1 MILFRLQGDRIQI
14 LRWKLSYTD
23 ENGEK
28 QTRYELDEAN
38 IKTEKEELEKT
49 GATNFEIEKM
59 DTKDVDWLEGIII
72 PDKKIEAAT
81 KIWEMGQ
88 EAYVAQKNA
97 LTVEQQLM
105 LTQLRQ
111 QQTIDALIM
120 AQLGGIENV

>member
-120 AQLGGIENV
+120 AQLGGAENV